1 MEENKK
7 NTRLKQL
14 RVNKGLTLA
23 ALSEMV
29 GVSDATLQRYE
40 SGQIQNIKRAILEK
54 LAGIFGC
61 SEAYIMGWGDE
72 ATDNIFLPAPRRL
85 PVLGEISCG
94 QPIFCDC
101 GSGGEAVIV
110 ADSKADFC
118 LVAKGDSMTGVR
130 IYEGDIVLIKQQDDV
145 ENGEIAAV
153 IIDDEATLK
162 RVFKKGGVI
171 TLVSENPKYDPLVY
185 TPDEFRSIRIL
196 GKAVGMQTNNLYI
209 ER

>member
-1 MEENKK
+1 MEEIKK

-14 RVNKGLTLA
+14 RIDKGLTLA

-40 SGQIQNIKRAILEK
+40 SGQIMNIKRPILSK
-54 LAGIFGC
+54 LAEIFGR

-72 ATDNIFLPAPRRL
+72 TMDNIIMPVMKRL
-85 PVLGEISCG
+85 PVLGEIACG
-94 QPIFCDC
+94 QPIFCDS
-101 GSGGEAVIV
+101 GEGGETVVV
-110 ADSKADFC
+110 AESKADFC
-118 LVAKGDSMTGVR
+118 LIAKGDSMIGAR
-130 IYEGDIVLIKQQDDV
+130 IYDGDIVLIKAQSDV

-153 IIDDEATLK
+153 IINDEATLK
-162 RVFKKGGVI
+162 KVYKKGGVI
-171 TLVSENPKYDPLVY
+171 TLMSENPKYDPLVFA
-185 TPDEFRSIRIL
+185 PDEFENVRIL

>member
-1 MEENKK
+1 MEEIKK

-14 RVNKGLTLA
+14 RLDKGLTLA
-23 ALSEMV
+23 ALSEII

-40 SGQIQNIKRAILEK
+40 SGQIQNIKRGVLEK
-54 LAGIFGC
+54 LANIFGC
-61 SEAYIMGWGDE
+61 SEAYIMGWGTE
-72 ATDNIFLPAPRRL
+72 NSDNIILPVTKRL
-85 PVLGEISCG
+85 PILGEIACG
-94 QPIFCDC
+94 KPIFCD
-101 GSGGEAVIV
+101 SGEVGEAVIV

-130 IYEGDIVLIKQQDDV
+130 IYEGDIVLIKEQSDV

-171 TLVSENPKYDPLVY
+171 TLVSENPKYDPLVF
-185 TPDEFRSIRIL
+185 TSDEFENIRIL
-196 GKAVGMQTNNLYI
+196 GKAVGMQTNNLYTD
-209 ER
+209 R